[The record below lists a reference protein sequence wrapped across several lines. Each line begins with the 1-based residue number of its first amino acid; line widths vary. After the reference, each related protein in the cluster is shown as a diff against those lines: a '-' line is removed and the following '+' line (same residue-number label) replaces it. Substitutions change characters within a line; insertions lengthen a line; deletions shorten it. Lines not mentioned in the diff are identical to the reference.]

1 MLPSGYDKLKY
12 RHVVVKY
19 WPLSHVEFNLHD
31 GYLPTYLPTYLVRW
45 LTSCIM
51 PGMTIK
57 KNHPDGLKSGMENSQ
72 PC

>member
-31 GYLPTYLPTYLVRW
+31 GYLPTYLPCKMVNLVHNAW
-45 LTSCIM
+45 
-51 PGMTIK
+51 
-57 KNHPDGLKSGMENSQ
+57 NDH
-72 PC
+72 